1 MPRQARLTDS
11 LAAATN
17 GALWTKTI
25 TMVVAEE
32 QEAQKEAVPEAVETE
47 ADDEQNTHA
56 VTASQY
62 WTGDGWAGTCC
73 GGPSG
78 AEQPDD
84 DLWARILRTPSLKEY
99 SSLQRKDFSARCLVS
114 TRPTLSMAATVSPS
128 MCSRISRS
136 GVAPQA
142 I

>member
-47 ADDEQNTHA
+47 AEDEQNTHA
-56 VTASQY
+56 VTASFF
-62 WTGDGWAGTCC
+62 TGDGWAGTCC

-78 AEQPDD
+78 VEQPDD

-99 SSLQRKDFSARCLVS
+99 SSLQREDFSARYLVS
-114 TRPTLSMAATVSPS
+114 ARPTRSMAATVSPS
-128 MCSRISRS
+128 VCSRISLS